1 MAVAVK
7 EMLGFQLVSAAK
19 AHRLRMSAE
28 LERLG
33 LHVGQELLLLELC
46 ERAGPAQTELASRL
60 GVELPTVNRALQRL
74 ERAGLIERRRDP
86 ADARTS
92 RVHLTDR
99 GGRLCE
105 AIRSAWGKVD
115 AELRA
120 GLSPADAEALRGL
133 LSRLVGNLDTA
144 SNEEARG

>member
-1 MAVAVK
+1 
-7 EMLGFQLVSAAK
+7 
-19 AHRLRMSAE
+19 
-28 LERLG
+28 
-33 LHVGQELLLLELC
+33 VGQELLLLELC

-74 ERAGLIERRRDP
+74 ERARLIERRRDP

-115 AELRA
+115 AELSA
-120 GLSPADAEALRGL
+120 GLSPTDDEVLRGL
-133 LSRLVGNLDTA
+133 LARLVANLGTA
-144 SNEEARG
+144 SDERTRG